1 MASTARAWQ
10 HPRWQYDERNS
21 EAARRS
27 ALRAA
32 TRGATQSGGM
42 ATETLPSLRAKTSI
56 ARSVPT
62 LRMAPPPSRLPRFQW
77 RSLRA
82 AALIVLAGAMLM
94 APVRLNMAVREAEYR
109 FAQLEN
115 RQDALKAERAA
126 LQTKVAALTAHQRV
140 DVAAQKMGMVPAA
153 HFEFLDVGAGDGTE
167 GVAAPADTGSER

>member
-10 HPRWQYDERNS
+10 HPRWDYDEERS

-32 TRGATQSGGM
+32 ARSATRPRSM
-42 ATETLPSLRAKTSI
+42 AAETLPSPRVKTSV

-62 LRMAPPPSRLPRFQW
+62 LRMAPTPSRLPRFEW

-82 AALIVLAGAMLM
+82 AALIVLAGVMLM
-94 APVRLNMAVREAEYR
+94 APVRLNMAAREAEYR

-115 RQDALKAERAA
+115 RQDALKAKRAA

-140 DVAAQKMGMVPAA
+140 DVAAQKLGMVPAV
-153 HFEFLDVGAGDGTE
+153 HFEFLDVGAD
-167 GVAAPADTGSER
+167 R